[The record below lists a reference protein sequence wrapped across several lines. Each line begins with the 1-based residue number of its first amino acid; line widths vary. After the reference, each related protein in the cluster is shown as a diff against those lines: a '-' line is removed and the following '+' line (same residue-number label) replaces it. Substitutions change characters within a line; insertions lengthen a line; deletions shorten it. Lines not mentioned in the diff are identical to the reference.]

1 MNKDY
6 LIGVDLGTSAT
17 KAALYQTDGKL
28 LAEASAEVPLYY
40 PKPGVVEQEND
51 DFYRSAAQTVQSCLQ
66 QTSIDPRQVAAIA
79 FDSQMAGVGTI
90 GEDFRPATRFD
101 SWLDMR
107 CQPYI
112 EQLDR
117 DHGDLITRLTGCPPT
132 CDHGPKMLWWKEEA
146 PQSYAKVA
154 KFIMPAGYVAGRMAG
169 LNADQ
174 ATIDYTFIHF
184 SSLNDAQ
191 KGEWSPELCGL
202 LGLDMDK
209 LPRIVAPWE
218 VIGEVQP
225 AAAGDFGL
233 AAGTPIA
240 AGAGDTAAGAL
251 GAGIVRHGML
261 LDTAGTAAVLA
272 GCTKQFV
279 ADVKN
284 RALLTMRSVIPGLW
298 NPLAYIAGGGLV
310 QSWFRDAF
318 FNTLRG
324 EAQVMNGDLYE
335 AMAAL
340 ADKVA
345 PGAEGLLFSP
355 HLGGRICPADP
366 SMRGA
371 WMGFSWGH
379 TQAHFLRGVLE
390 SVAYEYA
397 YYLRILGELIPDL
410 ELIEARVIGGGA
422 KNALWNQIKADVLG
436 VPYQSLKRAEFA
448 TWGCALIAGHAVG
461 VYDNLADAAELAAGL
476 RGEQVRPRPEVHQVY
491 QAYVEKYIGWQQSLS
506 DAYRQS
512 FHG

>member
-1 MNKDY
+1 
-6 LIGVDLGTSAT
+6 
-17 KAALYQTDGKL
+17 
-28 LAEASAEVPLYY
+28 
-40 PKPGVVEQEND
+40 
-51 DFYRSAAQTVQSCLQ
+51 
-66 QTSIDPRQVAAIA
+66 
-79 FDSQMAGVGTI
+79 
-90 GEDFRPATRFD
+90 
-101 SWLDMR
+101 
-107 CQPYI
+107 
-112 EQLDR
+112 
-117 DHGDLITRLTGCPPT
+117 
-132 CDHGPKMLWWKEEA
+132 
-146 PQSYAKVA
+146 
-154 KFIMPAGYVAGRMAG
+154 
-169 LNADQ
+169 
-174 ATIDYTFIHF
+174 
-184 SSLNDAQ
+184 
-191 KGEWSPELCGL
+191 
-202 LGLDMDK
+202 
-209 LPRIVAPWE
+209 

-379 TQAHFLRGVLE
+379 TQAHFLRAVLE

>member
-1 MNKDY
+1 
-6 LIGVDLGTSAT
+6 
-17 KAALYQTDGKL
+17 
-28 LAEASAEVPLYY
+28 
-40 PKPGVVEQEND
+40 
-51 DFYRSAAQTVQSCLQ
+51 
-66 QTSIDPRQVAAIA
+66 
-79 FDSQMAGVGTI
+79 
-90 GEDFRPATRFD
+90 
-101 SWLDMR
+101 
-107 CQPYI
+107 
-112 EQLDR
+112 
-117 DHGDLITRLTGCPPT
+117 
-132 CDHGPKMLWWKEEA
+132 
-146 PQSYAKVA
+146 
-154 KFIMPAGYVAGRMAG
+154 
-169 LNADQ
+169 
-174 ATIDYTFIHF
+174 
-184 SSLNDAQ
+184 
-191 KGEWSPELCGL
+191 
-202 LGLDMDK
+202 
-209 LPRIVAPWE
+209 
-218 VIGEVQP
+218 
-225 AAAGDFGL
+225 
-233 AAGTPIA
+233 
-240 AGAGDTAAGAL
+240 
-251 GAGIVRHGML
+251 
-261 LDTAGTAAVLA
+261 LA

-310 QSWFRDAF
+310 QSWFRDVF

-379 TQAHFLRGVLE
+379 TQAHFLRAVLE

-476 RGEQVRPRPEVHQVY
+476 RGDQVRPRPEVHQVY